1 MTKTLFLAWQD
12 QVKTRSWYPIGR
24 LDADPSAQAYSFR
37 YVRGAER
44 ARTEAGFKPLESFPQ
59 LAETYTS
66 KELFPIFLNRVLSR
80 GRSDFNEW
88 VEQLAL
94 SPETADP
101 IDLLS
106 LSGGARQTD
115 SLEVFPKIEPQ
126 ADGGFKCRFF
136 LHGTHHLNDNARERI
151 KRLETGEQLQ
161 VAVELNNPVTDLA
174 LQLQTGNNDYY
185 VIGWAP
191 RYLINDFFRAISQT
205 QSKLLAHV
213 VRLNPEP
220 APSKQR
226 VLIEIQ
232 GILPPG
238 YQPMTD
244 GDYQLLN

>member
-12 QVKTRSWYPIGR
+12 HVKTRGWYPIGR
-24 LDADPSAQAYSFR
+24 LDADPSAQTYSFR
-37 YVRGAER
+37 YVRGAQR
-44 ARTEAGFKPLESFPQ
+44 AYTEAGFKPLESFPQ
-59 LAETYTS
+59 LNTTYTS

-136 LHGTHHLNDNARERI
+136 LHGNHHVNENARERI
-151 KRLETGEQLQ
+151 KKLVAGEQLQ
-161 VAVELNNPVTDLA
+161 VAIELNNPATELA
-174 LQLQTGNNDYY
+174 LQLQTGNNDYHM
-185 VIGWAP
+185 IGWAP
-191 RYLINDFFRAISQT
+191 RYLIDDFILAISKT
-205 QSKLLAHV
+205 HSKLLAHV

-226 VLIEIQ
+226 VLIEIA
-232 GILPPG
+232 GILPHG
-238 YQPMTD
+238 YQPMTV
-244 GDYQLLN
+244 GDYLPLN